1 MLNLT
6 GKIALITGASSG
18 IGSAAALMFARKGVD
33 VALGARREE
42 RLESIAAQIKEI
54 GRDAL
59 VVKTDVTD
67 QDQVNRFVDLTL
79 ERFGQIDFL
88 VANSGDYIRKP
99 IPEIDIDTIKQSMT
113 INFYGA
119 VYPILRALPAMI
131 DRQQGSII
139 IVNTMDAKKGLPPDA
154 PYVSAKSALAGF
166 GDVLRQE
173 VRPFGIYVTTIF
185 PGRVDTEM
193 IDYLTVPQVSAKIS
207 ADDVAKSI
215 LKAVLKHPAEIII
228 PWQSHLLNM
237 ANYVSP
243 ELSDWIVRTFK
254 LEGWTQ

>member
-119 VYPILRALPAMI
+119 VYP
-131 DRQQGSII
+131 
-139 IVNTMDAKKGLPPDA
+139 
-154 PYVSAKSALAGF
+154 
-166 GDVLRQE
+166 
-173 VRPFGIYVTTIF
+173 
-185 PGRVDTEM
+185 
-193 IDYLTVPQVSAKIS
+193 
-207 ADDVAKSI
+207 
-215 LKAVLKHPAEIII
+215 
-228 PWQSHLLNM
+228 
-237 ANYVSP
+237 
-243 ELSDWIVRTFK
+243 
-254 LEGWTQ
+254 